1 MKAVLAS
8 NNAHKLKE
16 IREILKDYFEE
27 IYSLKDLDI
36 DIEIEENGKTFL
48 ENALIKARTIC
59 EMTSLPTIADDSGLE
74 VVALGGAPG
83 IYSARFA
90 GEPCNDDNNN
100 QLLLSKLH
108 TLEQTQVRNRNARFV
123 SVVAIC
129 YPDKSYKYGEGFV
142 NGHILDEYRGNNG
155 FGYDPLFYCD
165 ELGKTFAQADM
176 SEKNKVSHR
185 ARALAQLV
193 KKLCQT

>member
-27 IYSLKDLDI
+27 IYSLKDLGI
-36 DIEIEENGKTFL
+36 DIEIEENGTTFL

-74 VVALGGAPG
+74 VEALGGAPG

-90 GEPCNDDNNN
+90 GEPCNDENNN

-108 TLEQTQVRNRNARFV
+108 ALEQTQKPNRNARFV

-129 YPDKSYKYGEGFV
+129 YPDHSYKYGEGWV
-142 NGHILDEYRGNNG
+142 SGHILDEYRGYNG

-176 SEKNKVSHR
+176 SEKNTVSHR

-193 KKLCQT
+193 QKL

>member
-27 IYSLKDLDI
+27 IYSLKDLGI
-36 DIEIEENGKTFL
+36 DIEIEENGTTFL

-74 VVALGGAPG
+74 VEALGGAPG

-90 GEPCNDDNNN
+90 GEPCDDERNN

-108 TLEQTQVRNRNARFV
+108 ALEQTQSPNRNARFV

-129 YPDKSYKYGEGFV
+129 YPDQSYKYGEGWV
-142 NGHILDEYRGNNG
+142 GGHILDEYRGNNG

-176 SEKNKVSHR
+176 NEKNTVSHR
-185 ARALAQLV
+185 ARALAQLIQ
-193 KKLCQT
+193 KL

>member
-27 IYSLKDLDI
+27 IYSLKDLGI

-108 TLEQTQVRNRNARFV
+108 TLEQTQERNRNARFV

-193 KKLCQT
+193 QKL